1 MIVVPRT
8 GGCRVPGCTRPLHTK
23 RFCAGHEA
31 RARKGAQ
38 IDAAPLGNPTSR
50 DFVAMIVRMF
60 VALPLADQA
69 RVVDVLRDHH
79 RIDQLRAQAAD

>member
-1 MIVVPRT
+1 LIIMPKV
-8 GGCRVPGCTRPLHTK
+8 GGCRVPGCTRPLFSK
-23 RFCAGHEA
+23 RFCSGHES
-31 RARKGAQ
+31 RARKGQA
-38 IDAAPLGNPTSR
+38 IDAAPLGSPTSR

-60 VALPLADQA
+60 VALPLSDQA